1 MLEIKTQHIKPRCTV
16 AVPGSKSYTHRI
28 LIASALS
35 DGVCR
40 IENALISEDTLLT
53 MEALRQMGIQIDEES
68 GNQLL
73 VYGGS
78 GALRPKRDRI
88 YLGNSGTSMRLL
100 TAVAALGR
108 GTVTLFGTD
117 RMGQRPIHDLIDALG
132 QIGVRVFSTNR
143 NGCPPVEVKGDSM
156 SGGAVAINCRAS
168 SQYLSALLLIAPY
181 TVRGLDITVTEGPVS
196 RPYVDMTVEVMAD
209 FGVAVNREGYRRFQ
223 VAGKQNYHA
232 GAHVV
237 EPDGSQA
244 GYFWAAAAICQTE
257 IKVKGVT
264 QDSHQGDVRFAKL
277 LESMGCKMITQP
289 DGITICGGDLRA
301 AEIDMGDMP
310 DMVPTLAVVAAFAEG
325 TTVIKNVS
333 HLKSK
338 ESDRLTSV
346 VYELVKMGVDARCSD
361 HELIVTGGR
370 PHGAVIETY
379 GDHRMAMSFAVAGL
393 VAGGTIIRGESC
405 VEKSFPN
412 FWEVFEGLYGA

>member
-1 MLEIKTQHIKPRCTV
+1 MIEIKPHNIKPCCEV

-40 IENALISEDTLLT
+40 IENALICEDTLLT
-53 MEALRQMGIQIDEES
+53 MEALRQMGIQINEES

-117 RMGQRPIHDLIDALG
+117 RMGRRPIQDLIDALA

-143 NGCPPVEVKGDSM
+143 NGCPPVAIKGDTVN
-156 SGGAVAINCRAS
+156 GGAVAINCRAS

-181 TVRGLDITVTEGPVS
+181 AVRGLDIAVTEGPVS
-196 RPYVDMTVEVMAD
+196 RPYVDMTVAVMAD
-209 FGVAVNREGYRRFQ
+209 FGVAVNREGYHRFQ
-223 VAGKQNYHA
+223 VAGKQIYHA

-244 GYFWAAAAICQTE
+244 GYFWAAAAICGTE

-264 QDSHQGDVRFAKL
+264 EASHQGDVRFAKL
-277 LESMGCKMITQP
+277 LESMGCKMVAQP
-289 DGITICGGDLRA
+289 DGISICGGDLRA
-301 AEIDMGDMP
+301 AEIDMNDMP

-346 VYELVKMGVDARCSD
+346 VNELVKMGVDARCSD
-361 HELIVTGGR
+361 DELIVTGGR
-370 PHGAVIETY
+370 PHGAEIETY
-379 GDHRMAMSFAVAGL
+379 GDHRIAMSFAVTGL
-393 VAGGTIIRGESC
+393 VTPGIVIRGENC
-405 VEKSFPN
+405 VEKSFPD
-412 FWEVFEGLYGA
+412 FWNVFEGLYGS